1 MSRAHDG
8 DEAARTSA
16 HERVLELEA
25 SIATRLTAAEQ
36 AGDELARAKR
46 QADQLLA
53 EAEAQVGEEA
63 QRRRSA
69 TISAAHAEADR
80 LIAAGIRRATDLSAM
95 AARRRDADVAAVV
108 SAVLPVLIR
117 SSQGVVGPR

>member
-69 TISAAHAEADR
+69 TISAAQAEADR
-80 LIAAGIRRATDLSAM
+80 VIAAGIRRATDLSAM